1 MLRLTWKEWL
11 TAPFMVGISFYGRY
25 FLLWSF
31 HIWQKV
37 MKSTCFIFSPLFLFH
52 WCSQVVTNCTFTS
65 ETYVILLLLK
75 SLPSNATKKSIV
87 KIAEHKL
94 EETFSDVI
102 WVVHLGRFI
111 LLNVPISQQLPR
123 LTSLYF
129 FSFLERPL
137 KLTAP
142 FLDNSQ
148 VVLII
153 WSLLKTGNY
162 CFTSNKLQSI
172 LHAIS
177 TRVIY
182 TLIFAASFECPDST
196 TLTGKNRSYTTF

>member
-25 FLLWSF
+25 SFLWSL
-31 HIWQKV
+31 HIWHKV
-37 MKSTCFIFSPLFLFH
+37 MNSTCFIFSLLFLFH
-52 WCSQVVTNCTFTS
+52 WCSQVVTNFTFSS
-65 ETYVILLLLK
+65 ESYVILLLLK
-75 SLPSNATKKSIV
+75 CFASNATKKSLV
-87 KIAEHKL
+87 KNVEHKL
-94 EETFSDVI
+94 EETFSDVV
-102 WVVHLGRFI
+102 WDVHLGRFF

-129 FSFLERPL
+129 FSFLKRPL

-148 VVLII
+148 VVLIN
-153 WSLLKTGNY
+153 WSLLKSGNY
-162 CFTSNKLQSI
+162 CSTSNKLQSI

-182 TLIFAASFECPDST
+182 TIIFAASFECSDST
-196 TLTGKNRSYTTF
+196 TLTDKNRSYTTF